1 MAYTFSWVPSKSFSK
16 TIRPRVITAQFGDG
30 YSQRVVNGINSI
42 TREWSVNFNSKS
54 INEINEIET
63 FLSNRKGAEG
73 FLWTPPGE
81 STAYAV
87 ICPDWS
93 RTYDTH
99 ISASLQ
105 VKFVQI
111 FDVLT

>member
-1 MAYTFSWVPSKSFSK
+1 MAYTFTWVPSKSFTK
-16 TIRPRVITAQFGDG
+16 TIKPRVLTAQFGDG
-30 YSQRVVNGINSI
+30 YSQRVTDGINNI
-42 TREWSVNFNSKS
+42 TREWSVSFNSKS
-54 INEINEIET
+54 ISDINNIES
-63 FLSNRKGAEG
+63 FLIARKGSEG

-81 STAYAV
+81 STTYAV

-105 VKFVQI
+105 TKFIQI
-111 FDVLT
+111 FDILS

>member
-1 MAYTFSWVPSKSFSK
+1 MAYTFTWTPSKSFSK
-16 TIRPRVITAQFGDG
+16 TIKPRVLNAQFGDG

-42 TREWSVNFNSKS
+42 TREWSVSFNSKPL
-54 INEINEIET
+54 NEINAIED
-63 FLSNRKGAEG
+63 FLSARKGSEG

-81 STAYAV
+81 STSYAV

>member
-1 MAYTFSWVPSKSFSK
+1 MAYVFSWVPSKSFTKSVK
-16 TIRPRVITAQFGDG
+16 PRVLNAQFGDG
-30 YSQRVVNGINSI
+30 YSQRAVNGINSI
-42 TREWSVNFNSKS
+42 VREWNLSFNSKS
-54 INEINEIET
+54 IKDINAIET
-63 FLSNRKGAEG
+63 FLSNRKGVEG

-87 ICPDWS
+87 ICQDWS

-105 VKFVQI
+105 ARFTQI
-111 FDVLT
+111 FDKL